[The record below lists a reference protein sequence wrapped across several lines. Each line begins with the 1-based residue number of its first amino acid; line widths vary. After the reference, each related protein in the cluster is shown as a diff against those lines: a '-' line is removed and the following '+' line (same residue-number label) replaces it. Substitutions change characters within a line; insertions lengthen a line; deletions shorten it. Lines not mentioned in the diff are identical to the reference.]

1 MIGRG
6 VYLPRTA
13 PWMWG
18 VVLVIVGVIVVF
30 VLLAASGW
38 SPTGGGPG
46 VSSSDEYMDCLIRNG
61 YGAPYESQDDRDRNF
76 AATDMCS

>member
-1 MIGRG
+1 
-6 VYLPRTA
+6 
-13 PWMWG
+13 MWG

-30 VLLAASGW
+30 VLLL
-38 SPTGGGPG
+38 GPG
-46 VSSSDEYMDCLIRNG
+46 VSSSDEYIDCLIRNG